1 VKTFYAEDI
10 LHWSRPKLWS
20 RLEDWEPINLKF
32 IDGDIVT
39 TFHQTII
46 SWYFWEYHRRYPE
59 IELRVENH
67 VFDERMSPGL
77 QNKLQKR
84 AADQILA
91 IYPEDL
97 QKTFEIHAWTT
108 QELHND
114 IVTIGEDYQDT
125 LDSLDLLQI
134 YRHPKL
140 REILANLSEDKR
152 AISKMYQE
160 YQKVLETDPAFRFNK
175 FSNTL
180 RNKQAKV
187 GQAMQV
193 VAIIGYRT
201 EINQNI
207 FRTMIPVGFSVGA
220 KRLSW
225 SVMDRCSAS
234 RAELATDEPVKRT
247 EYYNRELQLV
257 TYVLKGVATTD
268 CGSRETIP
276 WEVTSD
282 DLHHVLPGK
291 YYYDA
296 NGELRMIRAKGE
308 EWVHPDTHLIG
319 KTIRLRTPS
328 LCHHPDDGVV
338 CKYCLCEN
346 AERIQKGTNPGFALT
361 VTQNEQV
368 SQDVISTKH
377 HLASAIAEVFQIEEH
392 LQRYIS
398 NAADSLEIALA
409 EPMWAKRLKV
419 RLDLRDIPRL
429 SDITL
434 LDQVTESDAARISAV
449 KTIVLVIDNG
459 DKKPTEMVI
468 PVSRGSYRPYMSRE
482 FIKYMKD
489 FGFNLAN
496 KYIEVD
502 LMHWPDA
509 DTLLKFPERSGSTL
523 ELMEELKSEIFMSS
537 KEGKLKIKADLQ
549 DPEILAMC
557 IKDTSDMTNRKFSV
571 NLGIVELILYCMMAR
586 DPKNGDFRLPKKGTG
601 RHFVPQAKIMNGRSL
616 SAKVAYERQYE
627 MIADP
632 KAYIH
637 TARPNHEFDHLL
649 LNVKARGGM
658 S

>member
-1 VKTFYAEDI
+1 VRTFYAEDI
-10 LHWSRPKLWS
+10 MHWPRTKLWA
-20 RLEDWEPINLKF
+20 RLEDREPFGLKF
-32 IDGDIVT
+32 ADGEIVT
-39 TFHQTII
+39 DFPQTII
-46 SWYFWEYHRRYPE
+46 SWYFWEYHRRFPE
-59 IELRVENH
+59 IELRIENH
-67 VFDERMSPGL
+67 VYDERMSPGL

-91 IYPEDL
+91 LFPD
-97 QKTFEIHAWTT
+97 QRPVTFEIHAWTT

-114 IVTIGEDYQDT
+114 IVTLGEDYQDT
-125 LDSLDLLQI
+125 MDALDLLEI
-134 YRHPKL
+134 YRDP
-140 REILANLSEDKR
+140 ELSAIVAGVTENKR
-152 AISKMYQE
+152 DVARMYQA
-160 YQKVLETDPAFRFNK
+160 YQKVLETSQNLRYNK
-175 FSNTL
+175 YSNTL

-193 VAIIGYRT
+193 TAMVGYRT

-207 FRTMIPVGFSVGA
+207 FRTLIPVGFSVGL

-225 SVMDRCSAS
+225 SAMDRCSAS

-257 TYVLKGVATTD
+257 TYVLKGVALED
-268 CGSRETIP
+268 CGSRDTIP

-282 DLHHVLPGK
+282 ELHHVLPGK
-291 YYYDA
+291 YYLDEH
-296 NGELRMIRAKGE
+296 GKVRMIRTKGE
-308 EWVHPDTHLIG
+308 NDVHPDSHLIG
-319 KTIRLRTPS
+319 RTIQLRTPS
-328 LCHHPDDGVV
+328 MCHHPDDGVV
-338 CKYCLCEN
+338 CKFCLSEN
-346 AERIQKGTNPGFALT
+346 AESVQKGTNPGFAFT
-361 VTQNEQV
+361 VTQNEKV

-377 HLASAIAEVFQIEEH
+377 HLASAVPEVYQIDEH

-398 NAADSLEIALA
+398 NAADELEITLA
-409 EPMWAKRLKV
+409 EAMWAKHVKI

-434 LDQVTESDAARISAV
+434 LEQVTESDAARISAV
-449 KTIVLVIDNG
+449 KTILLVIDNG
-459 DKKPTEMVI
+459 DKKATEMVI
-468 PVSRGSYRPYMSRE
+468 PVSRGSYRPYMSRD

-489 FGFNLAN
+489 FSFNLTN

-502 LMHWPDA
+502 LMHWPDGA
-509 DTLLKFPERSGSTL
+509 ALLKFPERSGSTL

-537 KEGKLKIKADLQ
+537 KEGKLKIRADLQ

-586 DPKNGDFRLPKKGTG
+586 DPKNGDYRLPKKGTG

-627 MIADP
+627 MVADP

-637 TARPNHEFDHLL
+637 RARPNHEFDHLI
-649 LNVKARGGM
+649 LNVNKEHSRR
-658 S
+658 